1 MKTALCIVCV
11 LLSSTLFPAAQLVA
25 SFSGGDDLSVG
36 PGTAGYSF
44 TVGAA
49 PLTIRTL
56 GVWESSGGFGLF
68 SSHEVGIWDVSPQHN
83 LLASVVIPAT
93 GATKIDEFWYMNLP
107 TPLTLTAGS
116 TYLIAAHYLDNDFD
130 LARGNATSVTVTSG
144 VTVGDAYL
152 SSGTGFEYPDLD
164 VAGANKGFFGA
175 NAGFAPVPEP
185 AAACAI
191 VGIALAAFAL
201 ARKRMVI
208 MAASAAILMLSAQ
221 AADPAVSVK
230 AVLDATPASRKE
242 LLAKLQKQ
250 NPARYKLLSALIE
263 SEPAE
268 NRPPITPG
276 NTNGN
281 RPLVP
286 PGLANYGKP

>member
-1 MKTALCIVCV
+1 MKTALCIASV

-25 SFSGGDDLSVG
+25 SFSGGNDLSVG

-44 TVGAA
+44 TVGSA

-93 GATKIDEFWYMNLP
+93 GATKLDEFWYMNLP
-107 TPLTLTAGS
+107 TPLTLAAGS

-144 VTVGDAYL
+144 VTIGDAYL
-152 SSGTGFEYPDLD
+152 STGTEFGYPDLD
-164 VAGANKGFFGA
+164 VSPANKGFFGA

-185 AAACAI
+185 AMGFAAM
-191 VGIALAAFAL
+191 GIALAAFAL
-201 ARKRMVI
+201 ARKRM
-208 MAASAAILMLSAQ
+208 MSLAAAGAILACSSQ

-242 LLAKLQKQ
+242 LLIKLREQ

-263 SEPAE
+263 LQPGD